1 MALLD
6 KVWQVVYAAGKAVF
20 LCEAVA
26 GGLGLAVAETRAS
39 RGRGEGG
46 GGGG

>member
-20 LCEAVA
+20 LWQAVAGELGLAEAVA
-26 GGLGLAVAETRAS
+26 RAS
-39 RGRGEGG
+39 RGRGGG
-46 GGGG
+46 

>member
-20 LCEAVA
+20 LWEAVA
-26 GGLGLAVAETRAS
+26 GGLGLTLAVTRAG
-39 RGRGEGG
+39 RGRGGG
-46 GGGG
+46 